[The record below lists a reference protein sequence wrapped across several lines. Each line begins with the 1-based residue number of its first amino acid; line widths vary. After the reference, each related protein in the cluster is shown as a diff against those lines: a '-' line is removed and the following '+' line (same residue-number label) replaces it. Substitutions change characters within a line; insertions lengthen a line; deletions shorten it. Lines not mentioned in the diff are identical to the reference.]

1 MKKSLLI
8 LVATLLCF
16 TAGATTAQKAKNTAP
31 KYSNSLLVASDIHTM
46 APSLVESKGSAFDNY
61 EKSDLRMIAQSAE
74 ILDALV
80 EQALKLQP
88 AAVLIT
94 GDLTKDGELESH
106 QYVVSKLN
114 RLQVQGIKVLVIPGN
129 HDISNP
135 NAKAF
140 DGDKTR
146 PAETIDRDTFTQL
159 YADFGY
165 AYDSQYD
172 PNSLS
177 YVTEVLPG
185 LVLIAIDSNRDEEN
199 LLTTRGDSIN
209 SYHNGGRIKPET
221 MQWIAEQAAQARA
234 EDKQV
239 IAMMHHHAVQ
249 HIDKEQTLMPNYI
262 VANATDVREQLMD
275 AGIHLI
281 LTGHLHVN
289 DIALNHNRAATD
301 SIYEIATGSAIT
313 YPFAYRLL
321 TPSKDLKS
329 MKVETDYITSTPS
342 CRNLKELGRSK
353 LAHAAQS
360 LASMLANRVWTR
372 LDGKMDKISGM
383 LKLFEAPISLPESAA
398 QLQAIAMKYFEEPMQ
413 MALME
418 FVEADESTRDN
429 TYITEAFKQQFKTA
443 LNDATH
449 GEGGRITDFLIEEL
463 FPKLEPL
470 LKSVIED
477 RNQCG
482 TSHETIVRDLK
493 TTLPLY

>member
-1 MKKSLLI
+1 MLQGLAAQVRSKKATFAQLAAMYSDDQTAKKTGGVMAKF
-8 LVATLLCF
+8 VAKT
-16 TAGATTAQKAKNTAP
+16 
-31 KYSNSLLVASDIHTM
+31 
-46 APSLVESKGSAFDNY
+46 KGDAFDNY

-114 RLQVQGIKVLVIPGN
+114 QLQAQGIKVLVIPGN

-140 DGDKTR
+140 DGDKTC
-146 PAETIDRDTFTQL
+146 PVETIDRDTFTQL

-199 LLTTRGDSIN
+199 MLTARGDSID

-234 EDKQV
+234 EGKQV
-239 IAMMHHHAVQ
+239 MAMMHHHAVQ

-262 VANATDVREQLMD
+262 VDDAIEVREQLME

-281 LTGHLHVN
+281 LTGHLHIN

-301 SIYEIATGSAIT
+301 SIYEIATGSTIT

-321 TPSKDLKS
+321 TPSKNLKN
-329 MKVETDYITSTPS
+329 MEVKTEYITSTPS
-342 CRNLKELGRSK
+342 CRNLKELGRAK
-353 LAHAAQS
+353 LAHGAQS
-360 LASMLANRVWTR
+360 LASMLANRVWAK
-372 LDGKMDKISGM
+372 LDGKMGKISGM
-383 LKLFEAPISLPESAA
+383 LKLFEAPISLPENAA
-398 QLQAIAMKYFEEPMQ
+398 ELQAIAMKYFEEPMQ

-429 TYITEAFKQQFKTA
+429 TYIAEAFKRQFKTVF
-443 LNDATH
+443 NDMLH
-449 GEGGRITDFLIEEL
+449 GEGGRITEFLVEEL

-482 TSHETIVRDLK
+482 TRHETIVRDLN